1 MSSPGDTKSSV
12 SRQPLKE
19 LGNLIGLTLGL
30 PSVLESLTS
39 LIPLDDPFLEL
50 LLLYPDVF
58 PWQGVVNT
66 GLQFDQ
72 KFPCF
77 VFCYICD

>member
-12 SRQPLKE
+12 SRQLLKE
-19 LGNLIGLTLGL
+19 LGNLIGLTLDL
-30 PSVLESLTS
+30 LSVLETLAS

-50 LLLYPDVF
+50 LLVYPDIF
-58 PWQGVVNT
+58 SWQGVVNT
-66 GLQFDQ
+66 GLWFDQ
-72 KFPCF
+72 KIPCF